1 MKQQTSQGWSMS
13 SKYNNHSSR
22 TTLTSRTWRKTSLES
37 LLLHGDDTELDG
49 QTASIV
55 SESSPA
61 AAVRIARFLIHLLTG
76 HPITTTII
84 FKRLAQVLQ
93 RTKGT
98 ELCDQVKIVI
108 FGAAVFKE
116 YCVTEKGNEY
126 RTCECFA
133 TFISHNMTDE

>member
-1 MKQQTSQGWSMS
+1 MKS
-13 SKYNNHSSR
+13 HPSR
-22 TTLTSRTWRKTSLES
+22 TMLKSRTWRKTSLES
-37 LLLHGDDTELDG
+37 LLLHGDDTELDA

-55 SESSPA
+55 SVSSPA

-93 RTKGT
+93 LTKGN

-116 YCVTEKGNEY
+116 YCVTEKGNDYRECEY
-126 RTCECFA
+126 CSRET
-133 TFISHNMTDE
+133 